1 MKVKNIKIKNIAS
14 FKDFSSDMDFEKK
27 TLLFGTNGSGKSTI
41 ASLLQLIDRYNASGN
56 SLESVNEVKAYIS
69 NKISKEANS
78 EISSIEIFFQN
89 DSEKITYN
97 KTTDLLTF
105 GNNTWSPVK
114 VFNEKYTERTIGN
127 VVDINLRDSGLL
139 IGEPNILLDTA
150 QKKHDGLVK
159 KIDNI
164 ESKFIKIVDDS
175 VNNYSIVANSSANV
189 SDTIS
194 VYRLKQSTCEFNKN
208 NDIIEQRKL
217 LGYDKPVDNLNIIT
231 YKILKNIV
239 DPESFIDVFNESIDK
254 PELDKEKESL
264 LLNYTQ
270 FYKSGVEAYH
280 VNENSI
286 CPFCFQVWED
296 SENAIREY
304 TSFLNS
310 TYNNKR
316 SLISSVLTRI
326 KSLDNEIRNV
336 NGMVNSIKSVVE
348 EEGRKYNIETNGFK
362 DVVLQEQITQDIE
375 MKVKKK
381 LSNMELPIEIGS
393 DIQKII
399 TIYQNSIIALNGI
412 IQKIK
417 DSITKIR
424 SKRMMI
430 NKEIAKHMMRN
441 IWDDNARLREDY
453 INTAQEIKEIQK
465 NIIELEKQEINQDTI
480 CTVFNGIIDFLGLSE
495 YHISNEKKLILK
507 LNRDYDI
514 SHEGGRISSSQK
526 KILSLSYFIAE
537 IISELKTPT
546 DLKKYILIFDDPVDS
561 ADYIYFHSITALLEN
576 IEVILNK
583 ILKKSNLRIGQI
595 IVMTHNSLLYERL
608 YKNYEFKR
616 TIRKIDNLTEIV
628 LSDRTMNNY
637 KIYLEYIIR
646 YYKNPRKNRKD
657 MIFIGNLIR
666 RVLEILSNFN
676 DLSSNEFTK
685 YIFDIGKP
693 KLSLLANH
701 LSHESFTKVLNPFI
715 SENELKEACKELLE
729 VIEISHPVQYKY
741 IEKEM
746 IGIDEI

>member
-1 MKVKNIKIKNIAS
+1 MKVKNFKIKNIAS
-14 FKDFSSDMDFEKK
+14 FKDFSSNVDFEKK

-41 ASLLQLIDRYNASGN
+41 ASLLQLIDRYYASGN
-56 SLESVNEVKAYIS
+56 SLESKNQVKEYIS
-69 NKISKEANS
+69 NRFSKEANS
-78 EISSIEIFFQN
+78 EISSIEIVFQN

-97 KTTDLLTF
+97 KATDLLLF
-105 GNNTWSPVK
+105 ENSIWNPVK

-127 VVDINLRDSGLL
+127 VININMRDSGLI
-139 IGEPNILLDTA
+139 IGEPNLLLDTA

-159 KIDNI
+159 KIDNL
-164 ESKFIKIVDDS
+164 EMRLVKIIDES
-175 VNNYSIVANSSANV
+175 VNNYSILTNSNANV

-194 VYRLKQSTCEFNKN
+194 VYRLKQNTCEFSKN
-208 NDIIEQRKL
+208 DDLIKQRKL
-217 LGYDKPVDNLNIIT
+217 LGYDKPIDNLNIIMH
-231 YKILKNIV
+231 KDLINIV
-239 DPESFIDVFNESIDK
+239 DPESIIDVFRESINK

-280 VNENSI
+280 ENENNI

-296 SENAIREY
+296 SESTIIEY

-316 SLISSVLTRI
+316 NLISSVLTRI
-326 KSLDNEIRNV
+326 QSLDNEIQTV
-336 NGMVNSIKSVVE
+336 NGVVNSIKDVVR
-348 EEGRKYNIETNGFK
+348 EEGRKYNIETNGF
-362 DVVLQEQITQDIE
+362 VEVLLQEQIAQEIGI
-375 MKVKKK
+375 KVKKK
-381 LSNMELPIEIGS
+381 LSNMETEIDIDS

-399 TIYQNSIIALNGI
+399 TTYENSIIALNEI

-424 SKRMMI
+424 SKRMVI
-430 NKEIAKHMMRN
+430 NKEIAKHIMRD
-441 IWDDNARLREDY
+441 IWDNSKSLRDDY
-453 INTAQEIKEIQK
+453 INTEQEIGEIQK
-465 NIIELEKQEINQDTI
+465 DIIELEKQEINQDTI

-495 YHISNEKKLILK
+495 YHINNDKKLFLK

-514 SHEGGRISSSQK
+514 SEEGGRISSAQK
-526 KILSLSYFIAE
+526 KILSLSYFFAE
-537 IISELKTPT
+537 IISELKSSE

-576 IEVILNK
+576 IEAILNK
-583 ILKKSNLRIGQI
+583 ILVKSNLKIGQI

-608 YKNYEFKR
+608 HKNFELKR
-616 TIRKIDNLTEIV
+616 TIRKVDNVTEIA

-637 KIYLEYIIR
+637 KIYLEYIVR

-657 MIFIGNLIR
+657 MIFIGTLIR

-685 YIFDIGKP
+685 YILDIGKP

-701 LSHESFTKVLNPFI
+701 LSHESFTKVLNPFN

-746 IGIDEI
+746 LGIDEI